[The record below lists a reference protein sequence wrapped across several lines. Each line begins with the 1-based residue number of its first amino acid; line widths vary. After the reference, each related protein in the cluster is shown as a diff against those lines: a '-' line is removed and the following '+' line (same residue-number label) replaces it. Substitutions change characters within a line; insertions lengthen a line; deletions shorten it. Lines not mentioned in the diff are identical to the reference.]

1 MLPVPVQV
9 AARVARALE
18 NLHVVYLVGGSLAS
32 STYGIPRTTQDVD
45 LVADLRPEHIAPLV
59 SALADE
65 FYVDADRVRD
75 AVRDRASFNVIHLPT
90 MYKADIFVVQ
100 PDPWAREELAR
111 RRTERVGT
119 GEDAICLYFCSPE
132 DAVLHKL
139 EWYRAGGGVSERQ
152 WNDVLGVLKVQA
164 EALDQ
169 DYLRHWSTELGL
181 TDLLN
186 RALQDTGRP
195 AESC

>member
-1 MLPVPVQV
+1 MLPVPLQV
-9 AARVARALE
+9 AARVAGVLE
-18 NLHVVYLVGGSLAS
+18 DLHIVYLVGGSLAS

-45 LVADLRPEHIAPLV
+45 LVADLKPEHIDPLV
-59 SALADE
+59 SALEDE

-90 MYKADIFVVQ
+90 MYKADIFLVQ
-100 PDPWAREELAR
+100 PDPWAREELTR

-119 GEDAICLYFCSPE
+119 GEHAIHLYFCSPE
-132 DAVLHKL
+132 DAILNKL
-139 EWYRAGGGVSERQ
+139 AWYRAGGGVSERQ
-152 WNDVLGVLKVQA
+152 WSDVLGVLKVQA

-169 DYLRHWSTELGL
+169 DYLRHWSSELGL
-181 TDLLN
+181 ADLLH
-186 RALQDTGRP
+186 RALHDAGRP